1 MILTIPMSLLV
12 CAFLAFR
19 AVARAL
25 AH

>member
-19 AVARAL
+19 AAARAL